1 MDNFENQNTQE
12 QPAVQPEMQPNVQ
25 PEMQQVVQPMPEQP
39 AYQQPMHP
47 QSSYQPPVPQ
57 AKKKSGGTVWKV
69 LIAGAL
75 IISLVLCSC
84 LATAAGVTAY
94 WKQQNKLLSQSL
106 DEKMAALRQELEDKA
121 YVGSGDSISGS
132 PNVTPDGSLTPAQ
145 VYAKHV
151 ASVVAIECTVGAG
164 YTQGSASGS
173 GFVLTEDGYIATNY
187 HVVEDARTITITC
200 SNGNSYNAAMVGGD
214 EANDIAVIKAD
225 ATGLQKA
232 NIGRSDHLIVGD
244 QVAAIGNPLG
254 TLASTLT
261 VGYISA
267 KDRMV
272 TTEGTSINMLQTDAA
287 INPGNSGGPLFNM
300 KGEVIGIT
308 SAKYSGTTESGA
320 SIEGIGFAIP
330 VDDVIGMIQDLMEKG
345 YISGTYLG
353 VMVRDVTNSVSQA
366 YGLPLG
372 ALVDSV
378 EPGYCAEAA
387 GIRAKD
393 VIVNLGG
400 YDVKCVSDLTRALR
414 KFEPGDTVTVTVFR
428 ISAGGEVTLS
438 LTLQEKPN
446 TNNQP
451 QMPSQD
457 TTKPNDPPSSG
468 SPDDWFDHFFGN

>member
-1 MDNFENQNTQE
+1 MDNFEEQIPREQLQE
-12 QPAVQPEMQPNVQ
+12 QPI
-25 PEMQQVVQPMPEQP
+25 PEQSD
-39 AYQQPMHP
+39 YQQPIHAQP
-47 QSSYQPPVPQ
+47 VYQPPVPQ
-57 AKKKSGGTVWKV
+57 MNKKRGSKVWKTLIASV
-69 LIAGAL
+69 LIIA
-75 IISLVLCSC
+75 LVLCSC
-84 LATAAGVTAY
+84 LATAVAVTAY
-94 WKQQNKLLSQSL
+94 WKQQNRLLSKSF
-106 DEKMAALRQELEDKA
+106 DEKLIALRQELEDKS
-121 YVGSGDSISGS
+121 YIGSGDSVSGS
-132 PNVTPDGSLTPAQ
+132 PNLTPDGSLTPAQ

-151 ASVVAIECTVGAG
+151 ASVVAIECTVGSG
-164 YTQGSASGS
+164 YTQGTSSGS

-187 HVVEDARTITITC
+187 HVVEDARSITITC
-200 SNGNSYNAAMVGGD
+200 SNGFSYSATMVGGD

-232 NIGRSDHLIVGD
+232 IIGRSDHLIVGD
-244 QVAAIGNPLG
+244 QVVAIGNPLG

-308 SAKYSGTTESGA
+308 SAKYSGTTDSGA
-320 SIEGIGFAIP
+320 TIEGIGFAIP
-330 VDDVIGMIQDLMEKG
+330 MDDVIGMIQDLMEKG
-345 YISGTYLG
+345 YISGAYLG
-353 VMVRDVTNSVSQA
+353 VMVRDVTNSVAQG

-378 EPGYCAEAA
+378 EPGFCAESG

-428 ISAGGEVTLS
+428 ISAGGDVTLS

-451 QMPSQD
+451 QAPSQD
-457 TTKPNDPPSSG
+457 PTQPNDPPSSG
-468 SPDDWFDHFFGN
+468 TPDDWFDHFFGN